1 MAPRNSSGSLGW
13 RGFPGDGDGRGPSL
27 CPAGPNLG
35 LLMNHISLM
44 EVTAVFPCLG
54 LCLSMIP
61 TPAMGWCSGRSTN
74 SLSGHITPEHSS
86 CPKML
91 SPPFKTQTSLGIQK
105 KTTNT
110 LDISLENAS
119 NTAPRGAVGTE
130 PCPSTSKQPE
140 LVGALHN
147 NDPVTLEVFSNL
159 KDSLIN

>member
-13 RGFPGDGDGRGPSL
+13 KGFPGDGDGRGPSL

-91 SPPFKTQTSLGIQK
+91 SPPFKTQTSLGIRK
-105 KTTNT
+105 KNYKYFGYQPGKC
-110 LDISLENAS
+110 LKY
-119 NTAPRGAVGTE
+119 
-130 PCPSTSKQPE
+130 STQRCCGHRAMPKHQQAARTCWSSPQ
-140 LVGALHN
+140 
-147 NDPVTLEVFSNL
+147 
-159 KDSLIN
+159 